1 MACDF
6 PGNRDMTL
14 SQPQRLGIFV
24 VLALVM
30 AGTRINHFGALP
42 DASWAVF
49 FVAGYYLRG
58 SMRWAFPILM
68 ALAVLVDF
76 LVIRSQG
83 LDFWSHYCVSA
94 GYWFL
99 IVAYAAM
106 WAGGSF
112 LRAQESGIGLRA
124 LGLLGLSLIVATS
137 LCFVISN
144 GSFYWLSDNVTSPTM
159 SGWMQNLSEWFLPY
173 LGTSAIY
180 VGIAASVHAIAG
192 RGLRLLASQVHP
204 RGQRG

>member
-1 MACDF
+1 
-6 PGNRDMTL
+6 MTL
-14 SQPQRLGIFV
+14 SQPQRLGIFI

-49 FVAGYYLRG
+49 FVAGFYLRG
-58 SMRWAFPILM
+58 SMRWAFPVLM

-76 LVIRSQG
+76 LVIRGQG
-83 LDFWSHYCVSA
+83 LNFWSHYCVSA

-99 IVAYAAM
+99 IAAYAAM
-106 WAGGSF
+106 WAGGSV
-112 LRAQESGIGLRA
+112 LRAQEKGIGLRE
-124 LGLLGLSLIVATS
+124 LGLLGMTLVVATS
-137 LCFVISN
+137 VCFVVSN
-144 GSFYWLSDNVTSPTM
+144 GGFYWLSDSVASPSM
-159 SGWMQNLSEWFLPY
+159 SGWMQNMSEWFLPY

-180 VGIAASVHAIAG
+180 VGIASCVHAIAARWLSLPVG
-192 RGLRLLASQVHP
+192 QVQA

>member
-1 MACDF
+1 
-6 PGNRDMTL
+6 MTL
-14 SQPQRLGIFV
+14 SQPQRLGIFI

-49 FVAGYYLRG
+49 FVAGFYLRG
-58 SMRWAFPILM
+58 SMRWAFPVLM

-76 LVIRSQG
+76 LVIRGQG
-83 LDFWSHYCVSA
+83 IDFWSHYCVSA

-99 IVAYAAM
+99 IAAYAAM
-106 WAGGSF
+106 WAGGSV
-112 LRAQESGIGLRA
+112 LRANVEGIGLPA
-124 LGLLGLSLIVATS
+124 LALLGLSLVAATS
-137 LCFVISN
+137 VCFVVSN
-144 GSFYWLSDNVTSPTM
+144 GSFYWLSDSVASPSM
-159 SGWMQNLSEWFLPY
+159 SGWMQNMSEWFLPY

-180 VGIAASVHAIAG
+180 VAFAACVHAIAA
-192 RGLRLLASQVHP
+192 RWLNLLANQAQP